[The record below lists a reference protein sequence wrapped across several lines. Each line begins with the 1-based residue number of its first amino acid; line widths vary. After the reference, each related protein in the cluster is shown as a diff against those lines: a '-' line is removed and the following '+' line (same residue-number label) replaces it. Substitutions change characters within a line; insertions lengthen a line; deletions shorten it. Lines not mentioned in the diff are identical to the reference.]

1 MILTRLVA
9 CIGVGAA
16 LSLSAGGSLAQG
28 APQPPC
34 GAAPSPAY
42 ADLGSTPAVRVWTGD
57 ELGADWTPPPCTG
70 WRPLPF
76 RSLVAAAGRF
86 RHQGGVEDLLARFG
100 AVSTLTAIRYW
111 SVSDKRW
118 QTLITNAS
126 ALEGPDA
133 AKRRPDFSVA
143 EMRGGIDLYFAEDD
157 NRSTGDVVYRLRV
170 RETAPDRLVVETEN
184 VSSVRYLL
192 LPLAGPGDLQA
203 LYFLERRSANEWG
216 YYSLARTGAGTS
228 SLTEGHE
235 ASYVNRAVALF
246 RHLAGLPTD
255 QGPPAAP

>member
-1 MILTRLVA
+1 MMLARLV
-9 CIGVGAA
+9 GLYAA
-16 LSLSAGGSLAQG
+16 LLLSANSSLAQSG
-28 APQPPC
+28 PQPPC

-57 ELGADWTPPPCTG
+57 ELGADWTPPSCTG

-76 RSLVAAAGRF
+76 RSLLAAAGRF
-86 RHQGGVEDLLARFG
+86 RYQGSVEDLLARFG
-100 AVSTLTAIRYW
+100 AVSTMTAIRYW

-118 QTLITNAS
+118 QTLITKAS

-143 EMRGGIDLYFAEDD
+143 EMRGGTDLYFAEDD

-184 VSSVRYLL
+184 VSPVRYLL

-203 LYFLERRSANEWG
+203 LYFFERRSANEWG

-255 QGPPAAP
+255 QGPPTAP

>member
-1 MILTRLVA
+1 
-9 CIGVGAA
+9 
-16 LSLSAGGSLAQG
+16 
-28 APQPPC
+28 
-34 GAAPSPAY
+34 
-42 ADLGSTPAVRVWTGD
+42 
-57 ELGADWTPPPCTG
+57 
-70 WRPLPF
+70 
-76 RSLVAAAGRF
+76 
-86 RHQGGVEDLLARFG
+86 
-100 AVSTLTAIRYW
+100 
-111 SVSDKRW
+111 
-118 QTLITNAS
+118 
-126 ALEGPDA
+126 
-133 AKRRPDFSVA
+133 
-143 EMRGGIDLYFAEDD
+143 
-157 NRSTGDVVYRLRV
+157 VVYRLRV